1 MSKYREFI
9 LCGQYRCE
17 ISENLVIFTVMPRNK
32 LKKYRDIDAF
42 PNVVY
47 RPNSIAGRWGTEF
60 FHNDGPIA
68 LELGCGAGKTTL
80 ELARRHPGRNY
91 IGIDNKRAR
100 VWWGARNAL
109 EEELNNVAF
118 ITARIETIGDYFGCD
133 EIKEVWIT
141 FPDPYP
147 KPSKSNKRL
156 ISPEFIQI
164 YRKFSAPECIFHF
177 KTDDNA
183 LFEFTLKTLEK
194 ENALIHRISRN
205 THEDPDLDED
215 VKIQTVYEARHLEDG
230 KTIKY
235 VCFSLATDYTD

>member
-1 MSKYREFI
+1 MSKYKDF
-9 LCGQYRCE
+9 LLSGQYRCE
-17 ISENLVIFTVMPRNK
+17 ISENLFIFMVMPRNK
-32 LKKYRDIDAF
+32 LKKYREIDAF

-47 RPNSIAGRWGTEF
+47 RPNAVAGRWGADIF
-60 FHNDGPIA
+60 NNNGPIA

-80 ELARRHPGRNY
+80 ELARRHPSRNY

-109 EEELNNVAF
+109 EQELKNVAF
-118 ITARIETIGDYFGCD
+118 ITARIETIGDYFVRD

-156 ISPEFIQI
+156 LSPEFIKI
-164 YRKFSAPECIFHF
+164 YRKFTTPDCLFHF
-177 KTDDNA
+177 KTDDDA
-183 LFEFTLKTLEK
+183 LFEYTLKTLEK
-194 ENALIHRISRN
+194 DNAVIHRISRN
-205 THEDPDLDED
+205 THEDPDIEED
-215 VKIQTVYEARHLEDG
+215 VKIQTVYEERHLGEG

-235 VCFSLATDYTD
+235 VCFSLK